1 MELDVRGLEHKQRPP
16 TVFAKLKEVN
26 ELTLII
32 EVEPLPLMQMLRS
45 KGYDC
50 RSFKEND
57 YWKVEIKKKWKNE
70 IEYQI

>member
-16 TVFAKLKEVN
+16 TVFAKLKETN

-32 EVEPLPLMQMLRS
+32 EVEPLPIIAMLRS

-50 RSFKEND
+50 RSYKDGEV
-57 YWKVEIKKKWKNE
+57 WKLVIKKR
-70 IEYQI
+70 